1 MLQNKTIKLYMIEF
15 WRQIAFYFLAKIKED
30 EVDLKQ
36 WNIVDIDGST
46 WTHRPLTCSF
56 GNLPFGATL
65 VESFKAMIDIMD
77 IVHVTLAAQI
87 IVGTI

>member
-1 MLQNKTIKLYMIEF
+1 MIEF
-15 WRQIAFYFLAKIKED
+15 WRQIAFYFLAKINEV
-30 EVDLKQ
+30 EVDLRQ
-36 WNIVDIDGST
+36 RNIVDIDGST

-77 IVHVTLAAQI
+77 IVHVTLATQI